1 LNGTSSA
8 YDGDVVSSDPSGSDR
23 SAGQKDRRVSPVL
36 IAGAIIGLGL
46 LAFVLQN
53 RRRVPVHW
61 LFFNVHAPLYVVTF
75 VTIAAAV
82 VAAEL
87 IAVAVRRH
95 RRSS

>member
-1 LNGTSSA
+1 VA
-8 YDGDVVSSDPSGSDR
+8 SSDPGSSDR
-23 SAGQKDRRVSPVL
+23 SIGQKNIRLSPVM
-36 IAGAIIGLGL
+36 IAGGVIGLGL

-75 VTIAAAV
+75 VTIAASV

-95 RRSS
+95 RR